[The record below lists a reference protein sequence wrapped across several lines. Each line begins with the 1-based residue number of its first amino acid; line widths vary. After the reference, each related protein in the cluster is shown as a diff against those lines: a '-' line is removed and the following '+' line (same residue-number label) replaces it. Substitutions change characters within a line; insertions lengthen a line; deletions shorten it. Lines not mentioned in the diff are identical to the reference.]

1 MKLKQQIQNNMT
13 LHDVYILDKIN
24 ENKMHTMHEKTF
36 IAKDKYKIK
45 LPTETLNDYFYNN
58 K

>member
-1 MKLKQQIQNNMT
+1 MT
-13 LHDVYILDKIN
+13 LRDVNILDKIN
-24 ENKMHTMHEKTF
+24 QHKTHTMREKTF
-36 IAKDKYKIK
+36 IAKNKYQIK

>member
-1 MKLKQQIQNNMT
+1 MT

-24 ENKMHTMHEKTF
+24 ENKTHTMHEKTF
-36 IAKDKYKIK
+36 IAKNKYRIK

>member
-1 MKLKQQIQNNMT
+1 MT

-24 ENKMHTMHEKTF
+24 QHKTHTMHEKTY
-36 IAKDKYKIK
+36 IAKNKYQIK

>member
-1 MKLKQQIQNNMT
+1 MT

-36 IAKDKYKIK
+36 IAKNKYQIK
-45 LPTETLNDYFYNN
+45 LQTEKLNDYFYNN